1 MWHSPNT
8 EPPWRTKAVLPNV
21 CLLCRK
27 KDFFSWKDKVGF
39 VFDGDE
45 YAAGA
50 TFAGTDLT
58 LMEEEDACG
67 RVKLGEL
74 WVVG

>member
-1 MWHSPNT
+1 MGS
-8 EPPWRTKAVLPNV
+8 E
-21 CLLCRK
+21 
-27 KDFFSWKDKVGF
+27 F
-39 VFDGDE
+39 VGDE

-58 LMEEEDACG
+58 LIEEDACG

>member
-1 MWHSPNT
+1 
-8 EPPWRTKAVLPNV
+8 
-21 CLLCRK
+21 
-27 KDFFSWKDKVGF
+27 VGF
-39 VFDGDE
+39 EFVEDE

-58 LMEEEDACG
+58 LRDEEDACG
-67 RVKLGEL
+67 RVKVGEL

>member
-1 MWHSPNT
+1 
-8 EPPWRTKAVLPNV
+8 VG
-21 CLLCRK
+21 LL
-27 KDFFSWKDKVGF
+27 F
-39 VFDGDE
+39 VGDE